1 MLILILFIFFLVCLV
16 LGIPV
21 AFGLGFTAVIGIIVS
36 KVPIIAVAFRMFSGV
51 DKYPLL
57 AIPFY
62 ICAGNIMTSCG
73 ITDRLINLSN
83 ALIGFIRSSLAQ
95 VNILASIFFAGIS
108 GSDVA
113 DATAI
118 GSALIPIMKKK
129 NYTSEE
135 AAIITGTSS
144 IIGPI
149 IPPSIRMIIYGALTG
164 TSVIGLFLAGIL
176 PGLLL
181 GFSLMIMT
189 HILSLKRTN
198 SMGNKVGNKGEE
210 RLKFSLSRA
219 FIALKENIY
228 TIPIPI
234 IVVGGIYSGI
244 FTVTEA
250 GVVLLFYNLMIGSFI
265 YKTLTYEKLKNTLL
279 DSAMT
284 TALVGFIIA
293 AATVFSYLLS
303 VRDFAPWLMNA
314 TQSFQENPMVFM
326 LLITFIFFLLGCF
339 VPVTVILIIF
349 ASYLPIMQSVTGLH
363 PLHFGLIIVL
373 VLGLGAIT
381 PPYGTVLYIVVYI
394 AKTTVIRCIPTL
406 LPYIITMIITL
417 LIVIFFPWLSLY
429 IPQLLGF

>member
-1 MLILILFIFFLVCLV
+1 M
-16 LGIPV
+16 
-21 AFGLGFTAVIGIIVS
+21 AFGLGFTSVIGIIVS
-36 KVPIIAVAFRMFSGV
+36 KAPIIAVALRMFFGV
-51 DKYPLL
+51 NKYPFL

-62 ICAGNIMTSCG
+62 ICAGNIMNSCG
-73 ITDRLINLSN
+73 ITNRLINLSS
-83 ALIGFIRSSLAQ
+83 ALIGFIRSYLAQ
-95 VNILASIFFAGIS
+95 VNILASIFFAGVS

-118 GSALIPIMKKK
+118 GSTLIPIMKQK

-164 TSVIGLFLAGIL
+164 CSIIGLFLAGIL

-181 GFSLMIMT
+181 GFSLMIIT
-189 HILSLKRTN
+189 HILSLKRTK
-198 SMGNKVGNKGEE
+198 SMGNKGEE

-228 TIPIPI
+228 TVPIPI

-250 GVVLLFYNLMIGSFI
+250 GVVLLFYTLMIGSFI
-265 YKTLTYEKLKNTLL
+265 YKAITYEKLKKIFF

-284 TALVGFIIA
+284 TSLVGFIIA
-293 AATVFSYLLS
+293 AATTFSYLLS
-303 VRDFAPWLMNA
+303 VGGFAPWFINVI
-314 TQSFQENPMVFM
+314 QPFQETPMVFM
-326 LLITFIFFLLGCF
+326 LLITLTFFILGCF
-339 VPVTVILIIF
+339 VPITVILIIF
-349 ASYLPIMQSVTGLH
+349 APFFPMMQSVTGLQ

-381 PPYGTVLYIVVYI
+381 PPYGTILYIVAHI

-406 LPYIITMIITL
+406 IPYIITMTIVVL
-417 LIVIFFPWLSLY
+417 MVIFFPWLTLY